1 VRIAEKHQE
10 FVDPVAA
17 YDYIAPAY
25 SDLSAQHGKYL
36 AAIEELVVEQV
47 PPESH
52 SMLDI
57 GSGDGTRA
65 LRVAQ
70 RAGIKEVVL
79 LEPSSIM
86 RTKIP
91 QDVEIWP
98 IRAEEICDYAPS
110 QGRQFDVITCLWNV
124 LGHIRGWDA
133 RVRVLHQI
141 CQSLSP
147 RGRYFLDVQHRYNV
161 RSYGMPKT
169 VLRFLYDHVRPQA
182 TNGDVVASWRLKGAT
197 CSTFGH
203 VFTNSEI
210 LKMARKAGLKSVGRS
225 VVDYQT
231 GEIVHL
237 RFQGNLLYYFR
248 RTDANDSA
256 RVFTTTS
263 TSASVI

>member
-1 VRIAEKHQE
+1 MRIAEKHQE

-25 SDLSAQHGKYL
+25 SDLSAQHCKYL

-57 GSGDGTRA
+57 GSGDGARA
-65 LRVAQ
+65 LRLAQ

-86 RTKIP
+86 RAKIP

-110 QGRQFDVITCLWNV
+110 KGRQFDVITCLWNV
-124 LGHIRGWDA
+124 LGHIRSWDA

-141 CQSLSP
+141 CRSLSP
-147 RGRYFLDVQHRYNV
+147 QGSFFLDVQHRYNV
-161 RSYGMPKT
+161 RSYGIPKT
-169 VLRFLYDHVRPQA
+169 VLRFLYDRVWPRV
-182 TNGDVVASWRLKGAT
+182 TNGDVVASWQLKETT

-210 LKMARKAGLKSVGRS
+210 LKMARKAGLKSIGHN

-231 GEIVHL
+231 GEIARL
-237 RFQGNLLYYFR
+237 RFQGNLLYHFR
-248 RTDANDSA
+248 RNDTNDSA
-256 RVFTTTS
+256 KPSTTTS